1 MRIKPIPYHQSCSLD
16 FSMKLHQTQAEA
28 GLSVSD
34 LVLVLALTLSLYPLD
49 LYSYGQISSVKRK
62 EYVPS
67 QTYTLPYLK

>member
-1 MRIKPIPYHQSCSLD
+1 MRIKPIPYHQSCSLN

-34 LVLVLALTLSLYPLD
+34 LVLVLTLSLYPLD

-67 QTYTLPYLK
+67 HTYTLPYLK

>member
-34 LVLVLALTLSLYPLD
+34 LVLALTLSLYPLD

>member
-34 LVLVLALTLSLYPLD
+34 LVLVLTLSLYPLD

-67 QTYTLPYLK
+67 HTYTLPYLK

>member
-1 MRIKPIPYHQSCSLD
+1 
-16 FSMKLHQTQAEA
+16 MKLHQTQAEA

-34 LVLVLALTLSLYPLD
+34 LVLALTLSLYPLD